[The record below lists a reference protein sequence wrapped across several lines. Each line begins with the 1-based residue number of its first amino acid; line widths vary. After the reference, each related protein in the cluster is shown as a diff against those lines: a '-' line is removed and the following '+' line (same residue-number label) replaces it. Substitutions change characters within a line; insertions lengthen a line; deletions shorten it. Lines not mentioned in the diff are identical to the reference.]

1 MHSQFRLKNHLLLV
15 ALATAYPMVSYAAGA
30 ARIEFVSGNVV
41 ALTPAGVQRPLSRG
55 AELMSGEAIRTGD
68 NARAQLKFSDGAMMS
83 LQPQTEF
90 RIDDYNYSGKAD
102 GGEKGFFSL
111 VKGGLRTITGLIGKG
126 QRDNYRLS
134 TTVATIGIRGTEYSA
149 QFSGGQDGVLNLAT
163 GEGRVEVCNAGGCV
177 IVSGGES
184 AIVTGSTKPT
194 LTAVKP
200 TLSAA
205 PVTNSQSPQLSYS
218 AVENVDGTGVSKT
231 VASGVIPMVSGPGYT
246 LAAAGQYNSS
256 PGVNYFESGTAKFD
270 SASRLTDFIGSF
282 DTLQAGSI
290 GSTFT
295 IDGILGWGVWSSGTM
310 DGDSGMTSL
319 TDIHYIVGKPTDSSE
334 LSALASGNI
343 TATYSLIGYTAPTS
357 NSVGGVGS
365 NVQADLSI
373 NFGTATSTLAVSTDF
388 AGTNYSASNVT
399 ASLNL
404 STGTMAGGSGSLS
417 YSGFVAGANA
427 SYAGIAYTLDASVNG
442 TLSGALAFKKQ

>member
-15 ALATAYPMVSYAAGA
+15 ALASAYPAVSFAAGA

-41 ALTPAGVQRPLSRG
+41 ALTPAGVQRTLSRG

-68 NARAQLKFSDGAMMS
+68 NARVQLRFSDGAMMS

-90 RIDDYNYSGKAD
+90 RIDNYNYSGKAD

-126 QRDNYRLS
+126 QRDSYRLS
-134 TTVATIGIRGTEYSA
+134 TSVATIGIRGTEYSA

-177 IVSGGES
+177 IVAGGES
-184 AIVTGSTKPT
+184 AIVTGSTAPT
-194 LTAVKP
+194 MTAVKP

-205 PVTNSQSPQLSYS
+205 PVTNAQSSQLGFS

-231 VASGVIPMVSGPGYT
+231 VASSVIPMVSGPGYT
-246 LAAAGQYNSS
+246 VAAAGQYDSS
-256 PGVNYFESGTAKFD
+256 PGVSYFDSGTATFD
-270 SASRLTDFIGSF
+270 SASRLTGFVNTFS
-282 DTLQAGSI
+282 TLQANSI
-290 GSTFT
+290 GSTFA
-295 IDGILGWGVWSSGTM
+295 IDGILGWGVWSSGTK
-310 DGDSGMTSL
+310 DEGYGITLL

-334 LSALASGNI
+334 LSALAAGNI

-399 ASLNL
+399 ASLNM
-404 STGTMAGGSGSLS
+404 STGTMSGVGGGLS

-427 SYAGIAYTLDASVNG
+427 SHAGIAYTLDASVNG
-442 TLSGALAFKKQ
+442 TLSGTLAFKKE